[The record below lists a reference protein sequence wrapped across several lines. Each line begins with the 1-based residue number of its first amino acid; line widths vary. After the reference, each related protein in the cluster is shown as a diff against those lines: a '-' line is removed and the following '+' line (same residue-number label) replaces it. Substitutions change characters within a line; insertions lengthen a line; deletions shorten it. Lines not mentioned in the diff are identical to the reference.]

1 MKTFQ
6 EFMTVCEATYD
17 KEVMSG
23 SQIRTMGSG
32 GRISPE
38 RKKSAP
44 EKRRMKSVKN
54 PETGKVERV
63 AADYKDR
70 ADIGTQRQASTRV
83 QQPEK
88 ERGSKEVTQSYAE
101 KVKAE
106 RRAAAKARLAAK
118 ASGKEV
124 ETSKPKAK
132 EAEKAATKLL
142 SKKTTPTKTSSG
154 DKEDHMI
161 KGSLLPKGEKRPY
174 TRDEKK
180 RIVRTGKRLQ
190 ADLQKN
196 REKPSSHY
204 QPSLTPGKS

>member
-1 MKTFQ
+1 
-6 EFMTVCEATYD
+6 
-17 KEVMSG
+17 
-23 SQIRTMGSG
+23 
-32 GRISPE
+32 
-38 RKKSAP
+38 
-44 EKRRMKSVKN
+44 MKSVRN

-70 ADIGTQRQASTRV
+70 KDIGTQRQASTRT

-118 ASGKEV
+118 ASGKEAP
-124 ETSKPKAK
+124 TQKPNAK
-132 EAEKAATKLL
+132 EAEKAATQLL

>member
-1 MKTFQ
+1 M
-6 EFMTVCEATYD
+6 VIIEANYD

-38 RKKSAP
+38 RKKTEP
-44 EKRRMKSVKN
+44 EKKRMKSVRN
-54 PETGKVERV
+54 SETGKVERV
-63 AADYKDR
+63 PVDYKAR
-70 ADIGTQRQASTRV
+70 SDIGTQKPTSTR
-83 QQPEK
+83 QSQPEK

-118 ASGKEV
+118 ASGEKVEV
-124 ETSKPKAK
+124 GKPKAK
-132 EAEKAATKLL
+132 EAEKAATQLL
-142 SKKTTPTKTSSG
+142 SKKKTPTKSSSG

-180 RIVRTGKRLQ
+180 KIVRTGKRLQ

-196 REKPSSHY
+196 RERPSSHY
-204 QPSLTPGKS
+204 QSSLTPGKD